1 MTDPILAVGA
11 VIKRGTAILMVKRSK
26 PPGEGLWSLP
36 GGKVE
41 AGESPPEAL
50 RREIAEECN
59 IEVEV
64 GQLVGW
70 VERRDP
76 GHHFVI
82 LDYEARR
89 LDSFLEPSPGD
100 DAAEAVFVER
110 ADLGALSLVD
120 GLAHFLSSHH
130 LA

>member
-1 MTDPILAVGA
+1 MVR
-11 VIKRGTAILMVKRSK
+11 RGH

-50 RREIAEECN
+50 RREIAEECCLD
-59 IEVEV
+59 VEV

-70 VERRDP
+70 VERRGS

-82 LDYEARR
+82 LDYEAHLSDPRAEPR
-89 LDSFLEPSPGD
+89 AGDDAVEAAFLEPS
-100 DAAEAVFVER
+100 E
-110 ADLGALSLVD
+110 LGALGLVE
-120 GLAHFLSSHH
+120 GLDDFLGLHG
-130 LA
+130 L